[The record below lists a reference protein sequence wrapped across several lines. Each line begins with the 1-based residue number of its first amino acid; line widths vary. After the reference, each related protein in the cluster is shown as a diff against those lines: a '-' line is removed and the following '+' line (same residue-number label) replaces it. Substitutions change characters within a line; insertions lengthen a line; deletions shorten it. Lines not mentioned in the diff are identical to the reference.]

1 MRRDRTPPPPTPE
14 PWNPQDWPDPAPEET
29 AETPDLPESVDDS
42 DLADDGEFTPPNFS
56 SAGAPPVVEAPWET
70 SAKPEPVPELRPSR
84 PGRRPPRRRRAGLA
98 IAVLGLAARCVV
110 GVAGLVV
117 VLRPTDSTDTA
128 DGPSQAS
135 APATDVATA
144 PADSTGDA
152 DCPST
157 VNGRVTTGR
166 DAGDQTS
173 GAGVIKAFD
182 HAYYVR
188 RDGAAA
194 RALGTPSARVG
205 TAKQMQTYIDQ
216 LPAKTRHC
224 LTITDERKGL
234 YTVELS
240 EIPPGGGAP
249 TVFRQRIQTTTADG
263 KSWIVSIESLDE

>member
-1 MRRDRTPPPPTPE
+1 MRRDRTPSPPTPE
-14 PWNPQDWPDPAPEET
+14 PWNPQDWPDP
-29 AETPDLPESVDDS
+29 TPDHSADLDAAPANDFEDD
-42 DLADDGEFTPPNFS
+42 LEDDVEITPPNIVAAT
-56 SAGAPPVVEAPWET
+56 AGGEAPWE
-70 SAKPEPVPELRPSR
+70 PVATPQPLPTPTPSR
-84 PGRRPPRRRRAGLA
+84 TERRPRSRRRAGLA
-98 IAVLGLAARCVV
+98 LAAAGLAAILAI
-110 GVAGLVV
+110 GVTGLLV
-117 VLRPTDSTDTA
+117 VLRTADSTDTPDSRA
-128 DGPSQAS
+128 QAS
-135 APATDVATA
+135 PPATEVATA
-144 PADSTGDA
+144 STATAGDT

-166 DAGDQTS
+166 DAGDQES

-194 RALGTPSARVG
+194 RALGTPNARIG
-205 TAKQMQTYIDQ
+205 TAAQMQTYIDQ

-224 LTITDERKGL
+224 LTITDESKGL

-249 TVFRQRIQTTTADG
+249 TVIRQRIQTTTADG